1 MATDPESLTQLSRLV
16 GESIS
21 SAATP
26 AEVQRVLEG
35 RLDVLTDGILTEAAA
50 SDDVFDRDSGIEF
63 VTARL
68 DDLAKWLN
76 DSQRVRLLEAA
87 RGKIDTW

>member
-16 GESIS
+16 GESLSS
-21 SAATP
+21 SAMP
-26 AEVQRVLEG
+26 AEVQHVLEE
-35 RLDVLTDGILTEAAA
+35 RLDILTDGILTEAAA
-50 SDDVFDRDSGIEF
+50 SDDVFDRDSAIEF

-68 DDLAKWLN
+68 DELAKWLN
-76 DSQRVRLLEAA
+76 ESQRVRLLEAA